1 VSDPEQEKAFADYC
15 EWYGK
20 RRYIKKELA
29 WLLPTQGWPGFRVGF
44 SYEFFENEI
53 LNAPMK
59 AMRGGAV
66 RSHQPLGS
74 VTVRPSDPLY
84 RIYADLFLRR
94 VHREI
99 ERFGRTPVVKQ
110 KRPTPKR
117 VRLVEAKRH
126 VVACY
131 LADLLWLSIDL
142 AAPEVVL
149 HDISLEH
156 GSGPYA
162 EHMQMVAEILRPDLA
177 YPGRYVLLG

>member
-1 VSDPEQEKAFADYC
+1 VSDPEQEKAFV
-15 EWYGK
+15 E
-20 RRYIKKELA
+20 ELA
-29 WLLPTQGWPGFRVGF
+29 RSAPMQGWPDFRVRF
-44 SYEFFENEI
+44 NYEFFEKEI

-74 VTVRPSDPLY
+74 VTVRPSDPRY
-84 RIYADLFLRR
+84 RIYADRFLRR

-99 ERFGRTPVVKQ
+99 ERFGRTPVAKQ

-117 VRLVEAKRH
+117 VRSVEAKRH

-131 LADLLWLSIDL
+131 LADLLGLSIDL

-149 HDISLEH
+149 YDISLDH

-162 EHMQMVAEILRPDLA
+162 QHMRMVAEILRPDLV